1 MSCRERRLVDA
12 HFAGRIDPEDERRL
26 RLHLE
31 SCEACRARYERQQML
46 GAVDPRALSLEER
59 IGRGLGLR
67 RRRRA
72 LVWPVVAL
80 TAAVAAALLLIFWPG
95 LTGHEDELGVRGGGG
110 GRAPMVRLVAYRL
123 VEGKRAS
130 YLGESI
136 APRDELAFAYVNR
149 AGKRYLMVF
158 GVDNRQKVYWY
169 HPAWEDEAT
178 SPRAVPIRPGADLR
192 ELPHAVSH
200 DLAGDSLTL
209 CGVFLDR
216 PLTVKEVERLLRKHP
231 PGRLPLPGALQT
243 TKRVRIRR

>member
-12 HFAGRIDPEDERRL
+12 HFAGRIDPRDEQRL
-26 RLHLE
+26 RRHLE
-31 SCEACRARYERQQML
+31 GCAACRERYERQQML
-46 GAVDPRALSLEER
+46 SVVDPGALPFEER
-59 IGRGLGLR
+59 MGRGLGLR

-72 LVWPVVAL
+72 VVWPLVAL
-80 TAAVAAALLLIFWPG
+80 SAAAAAALLVVFWPG
-95 LTGHEDELGVRGGGG
+95 LTGREAELGVRGGGG
-110 GRAPMVRLVAYRL
+110 GRAPLVRLVAYRIA
-123 VEGKRAS
+123 EGRRAS
-130 YLGESI
+130 FLGESI

-158 GVDNRQKVYWY
+158 GVDERRRVYWY
-169 HPAWEDEAT
+169 HPAWQDAAT

-216 PLTVKEVERLLRKHP
+216 QLTVKEVERLLRRHP
-231 PGRLPLPGALQT
+231 TGRLPIPGALQT